1 MSPAVGARLL
11 VVDDR
16 AENIRL
22 MRSILKPEGYD
33 VVSAIDGESALLL
46 AQTEPQPELIL
57 LDAMMPV
64 MDGYAV
70 CSRLKAMDST
80 RQIPV
85 IFVTAVDDAQAEA
98 RCFALGAA
106 DYITKPVKLPALLA
120 RVKAHLALYA
130 QQRSLESMFRDVL
143 EFAPDALVVSDT
155 DGRIV
160 RVNAQAEGL
169 FGYARQELMGQLIEV
184 LLPERLR
191 AGHPAQR
198 GGFARSHA
206 TRRMGQGLAVLAR
219 RKDGSECDVEINLSR
234 IGTAQGDLFVAS
246 LRDISE
252 RKAAEASLRIAAI
265 AFEAQEGIVVTD
277 AHDVVLRSNQAFS
290 RITGYSAAEVVGRK
304 MNFLKSARHGSDFW
318 VALWKTVVSD
328 GVWHGEIWNRHK
340 SGAEYLHWLTISTVK
355 DALGVVSHYVGTY
368 TDVTER
374 KHQEEQLLRQN
385 NLLSGIIENFPG
397 GVSVVD
403 ADLRLL
409 AHNAQY
415 AQLLEFPAELMAQ
428 PDVNLADF
436 CRFNAQR
443 GEYGAGDPEQQVA
456 AAIARA
462 RRFEPHQFERVRPN
476 GVALEVRGVPL
487 PSGGFVSTYVDVT
500 ARRQADEQLRIA
512 AAAFESQ
519 DAIIVTDITGAIL
532 RVNQAFCQITG
543 YSAEEVVGQN
553 PRLLKSG
560 RHDAT
565 FFRNMWESIGLT
577 GGWIGEIWDRRKNG
591 EVYPKWLSISA
602 VKGVDGVV
610 THYVGT
616 HTDITARK
624 EAENKIHTLAFF
636 DQLTGLP
643 NRTLLLDRLKQAM
656 TATDRT
662 DKHGALLFIDLDN
675 FKNLNDTLGHDVGD
689 LLLKQVAERLSQCV
703 REGDTVARL
712 GGDEFVVLLADLSGD
727 EADAAIDTETVAS
740 KIITTLNLVYRF
752 GTASHHSTASMG
764 ATLFRGSKTSTD
776 DLIKQT
782 DLTMYKAKEGG
793 RNTFRF
799 FNPEME
805 QALKERAALESDLR
819 RAVEAQQFLLHY
831 QVQVSESGL
840 VTGAEVL
847 LRWQHPQRGMVSPA
861 NFIPL
866 AESTGLI
873 LPLGHWVMETAC
885 TQLALWASQP
895 AMAHLTVAVN
905 VSAQQ
910 FRESDFVEQVLHLLQ
925 TTGANPQRLKLELTE
940 SLLVDNIAAIID
952 TMTTLKGHGISF
964 SLDDFGTGYSSLSY
978 LKRLPLD
985 QLKIDQSFVRDVMD
999 DPNDAAIA
1007 RTIVALSEGL
1017 GLSVIAEGVE
1027 TLAQRDFLASAGC
1040 HAYQGYFFGRPMP
1053 LARFEELVRQTA
1065 LPYRFM
1071 PNTLPAPVERA

>member
-1 MSPAVGARLL
+1 LL
-11 VVDDR
+11 VVDDQ
-16 AENIRL
+16 AANIRL
-22 MRSILKPEGYD
+22 MRSILQPEGYN
-33 VVSAIDGESALLL
+33 VASAKNGESALLL
-46 AQTEPQPELIL
+46 AQTAPQPDLIL
-57 LDAMMPV
+57 LDAMMPG
-64 MDGYAV
+64 MDGYTI
-70 CSRLKAMDST
+70 CSRLKEMDAT

-85 IFVTAVDDAQAEA
+85 IFVTAVDDALTEA
-98 RCFALGAA
+98 RCFALGGA
-106 DYITKPVKLPALLA
+106 DYITKPVELPTLLA
-120 RVKAHLALYA
+120 RVKTHLALYT

-143 EFAPDALVVSDT
+143 EFAPDAQVLSDA

-160 RVNAQAEGL
+160 RVNAQAESL
-169 FGYARQELMGQLIEV
+169 FGYPRQELMGQLIEV

-198 GGFARSHA
+198 GGFASSHA
-206 TRRMGQGLAVLAR
+206 TRRMGLGLAVLAR
-219 RKDGSECDVEINLSR
+219 RKDGSEFDVEINLSR
-234 IGTAQGDLFVAS
+234 IETTQGVLFVAS

-252 RKAAEASLRIAAI
+252 RKAAEVSLRIAA
-265 AFEAQEGIVVTD
+265 A
-277 AHDVVLRSNQAFS
+277 S
-290 RITGYSAAEVVGRK
+290 
-304 MNFLKSARHGSDFW
+304 
-318 VALWKTVVSD
+318 
-328 GVWHGEIWNRHK
+328 
-340 SGAEYLHWLTISTVK
+340 
-355 DALGVVSHYVGTY
+355 
-368 TDVTER
+368 
-374 KHQEEQLLRQN
+374 
-385 NLLSGIIENFPG
+385 
-397 GVSVVD
+397 
-403 ADLRLL
+403 
-409 AHNAQY
+409 
-415 AQLLEFPAELMAQ
+415 
-428 PDVNLADF
+428 
-436 CRFNAQR
+436 
-443 GEYGAGDPEQQVA
+443 
-456 AAIARA
+456 
-462 RRFEPHQFERVRPN
+462 
-476 GVALEVRGVPL
+476 
-487 PSGGFVSTYVDVT
+487 
-500 ARRQADEQLRIA
+500 
-512 AAAFESQ
+512 FESQ

-543 YSAEEVVGQN
+543 YSADEVVGQN

-565 FFRNMWESIGLT
+565 FFRDMWESIGRT

-591 EVYPKWLSISA
+591 EIYPKWLTISA
-602 VKGVDGVV
+602 VKDDDGAV

-616 HTDITARK
+616 HSDITTRK

-656 TATDRT
+656 TASDRT
-662 DKHGALLFIDLDN
+662 DKYGALLFIDLDN
-675 FKNLNDTLGHDVGD
+675 FKSLNDTQGHDVGD

-712 GGDEFVVLLADLSGD
+712 GGDEFVVLLANLSGD
-727 EADAAIDTETVAS
+727 EADAAIDTETIAS
-740 KIITTLNLVYRF
+740 KIIVILNLVYRF

-764 ATLFRGSKTSTD
+764 ATLFKGSKTSTD

-805 QALKERAALESDLR
+805 QALKDRAALETDLR
-819 RAVEAQQFLLHY
+819 QAVETHQFLLHY
-831 QVQVSESGL
+831 QAQVIDSGL

-873 LPLGHWVMETAC
+873 LPLGQWVLETAC
-885 TQLALWASQP
+885 NQLALWASQP
-895 AMAHLTVAVN
+895 DMAHLTVAVN
-905 VSAQQ
+905 VSAHQ
-910 FRESDFVEQVLHLLQ
+910 FRQSDFVEHVLRALH
-925 TTGANPQRLKLELTE
+925 TSGANPRRLKLELTE
-940 SLLVDNIAAIID
+940 SLLVDNIGAIID
-952 TMTTLKGHGISF
+952 TMTSLKGHGISF

-1065 LPYRFM
+1065 LA
-1071 PNTLPAPVERA
+1071 L